1 MRKRLLAALLSAVLL
16 LTLVP
21 AAFAASDLDGHWA
34 KKYIDYLADEDII
47 NPSAT
52 TGKYQPDAKVTR
64 AEFMRYINRAFHFT
78 ETASISYT
86 DVPKSAWYYETV
98 CIAQKYG
105 YINGVGGG
113 RMDPTGTGTRE
124 QAATIIGRLYKADPG
139 NVSPSSLDFKDKAKI
154 SSWSAGYIRAA
165 VDKGFLAGYSDGT
178 FLPNASITRGQMAKI
193 LYNLLPRN
201 LAFES
206 RKGLYGRRP
215 ARGYDERYHFGELYA
230 VRCDDRGRSVHHGG
244 PRYGRGNAEQRDGR
258 RNHHHFGRHG
268 NNDKYDE
275 RPHHRVL
282 GDGAPAADHCDRR
295 VALFGGRGPHGGG
308 AVRKGADRRL

>member
-1 MRKRLLAALLSAVLL
+1 MVCGFSKEVFVMRKRLLAALLSAVLL

-52 TGKYQPDAKVTR
+52 TGKYQPDTKVTR

-113 RMDPTGTGTRE
+113 RMDPTGTVTRE

-178 FLPNASITRGQMAKI
+178 FRPTREVTRGEVAKIIYSITSEPRFREPERPIRAPTCAGI
-193 LYNLLPRN
+193 RRTLP
-201 LAFES
+201 F
-206 RKGLYGRRP
+206 RR
-215 ARGYDERYHFGELYA
+215 A
-230 VRCDDRGRSVHHGG
+230 VRCPMRRS
-244 PRYGRGNAEQRDGR
+244 RAICSSR
-258 RNHHHFGRHG
+258 R
-268 NNDKYDE
+268 
-275 RPHHRVL
+275 
-282 GDGAPAADHCDRR
+282 AS
-295 VALFGGRGPHGGG
+295 
-308 AVRKGADRRL
+308 VRTR